1 MVNLTLKNR
10 KTFIIA
16 EAGINHNG
24 NLKTA
29 FKLVDTAKKNG
40 ANAIKFQTYITEKR
54 VKKKYKKIYQILK
67 NCELSHND
75 FIKLKNYCSKKDIL
89 FFSTPFDQESVDF
102 LETLKVPIYKI
113 ASFDVSN
120 FQLINKI
127 IKTRKPTIVSTGMA
141 KLTEI
146 EKVYKL
152 FKLKKVDLS
161 LLHCISS
168 YPTKKLMLIFQTLF
182 IW

>member
-1 MVNLTLKNR
+1 MVNLNLKNR
-10 KTFIIA
+10 RTFIIA

-54 VKKKYKKIYQILK
+54 VKKKYKKIYEILK

-127 IKTRKPTIVSTGMA
+127 IKNKKTYDCIYGYGKTHGDR
-141 KLTEI
+141 
-146 EKVYKL
+146 KVYKL
-152 FKLKKVDLS
+152 FKHKKVDLS

-168 YPTKKLMLIFQTLF
+168 YPTKRN
-182 IW
+182 